1 MPTLL
6 SHPAVPLAIGLALGA
21 RRIPAPLLA
30 AGVVAS
36 LVPDLDVVAW
46 RFDVGHSSFWWHRGA
61 THSLG
66 FAVALAALAAAVA
79 GRLRAPPRVA
89 FLFVAAATASHGLLD
104 MLTTGGSG
112 IALLWPL
119 SDERFFFPIRF
130 DRGLA
135 DPLRSFHRRRA
146 PRARLG
152 IALGLAAGAGRIA
165 HACRSARDRARIG
178 CRDRSPPTGD
188 RARGMLSRGPGC
200 GATVHSPF
208 SEEFRCARRTEYPAA
223 SGP

>member
-119 SDERFFFPIRF
+119 SDERFFFPIRVIEVSPIRF
-130 DRGLA
+130 DRFIDA
-135 DPLRSFHRRRA
+135 A
-146 PRARLG
+146 PRVLG
-152 IALGLAAGAGRIA
+152 SELRWVWLPALAASLTLAVLRGIGRA
-165 HACRSARDRARIG
+165 
-178 CRDRSPPTGD
+178 
-188 RARGMLSRGPGC
+188 
-200 GATVHSPF
+200 
-208 SEEFRCARRTEYPAA
+208 
-223 SGP
+223 